1 MKIPFG
7 TGETVFLP
15 DSPGFNMPATN
26 GLSSPCKTLEGAYGG
41 AAYPFQKAQ
50 LPSIS
55 SPNPFIEQGPDTFF
69 FVFPMILI
77 SMVLEYQY

>member
-50 LPSIS
+50 LPSLS

-69 FVFPMILI
+69 LYFQLF
-77 SMVLEYQY
+77 